1 MPIALILYVTGHLA
15 KMVTSLIPS
24 FLPHS
29 LGTRLDYSDRKV
41 GVAGCVNRFTGL
53 CGSLVCVHC
62 LCPFAVS
69 QGWQDAAGGTED
81 CSGDPS
87 VQCG

>member
-1 MPIALILYVTGHLA
+1 M
-15 KMVTSLIPS
+15 
-24 FLPHS
+24 
-29 LGTRLDYSDRKV
+29 

-62 LCPFAVS
+62 LCPFAAS